1 MAARNEVLSE
11 YLRQQEPDGKQQLE
25 PSWEDKALHSMSH
38 SEIEEVA
45 DIKKSHQWLK
55 KAGLK
60 DKHRST
66 DHGRT
71 GSENKMDRRRD
82 LPHQTRSRVQA
93 VQRHP

>member
-1 MAARNEVLSE
+1 MAARDEVLSE

-25 PSWEDKALHSMSH
+25 PSWEDKALHGTSH

-45 DIKKSHQWLK
+45 DIKKSHQWMK

-60 DKHRST
+60 DKHRRA

-71 GSENKMDRRRD
+71 GRWEQDG
-82 LPHQTRSRVQA
+82 
-93 VQRHP
+93 